1 MGKLIS
7 YVGRYKQ
14 DVYQVKHLDIDWLAA
29 VINCLLSA
37 EMPEEK
43 NACHV
48 TERLLCKLTHFAF

>member
-14 DVYQVKHLDIDWLAA
+14 DVYQVKHLEIDWLAA

-48 TERLLCKLTHFAF
+48 LA